1 MQKMLMLYNPCS
13 GDGRIQGSLSELV
26 DELTKDGYLV
36 TVYPTQSAGDAES
49 MIEKHGHLYDRI
61 VVCGGDGMMHEA
73 INGWIHGHDLPILGY
88 VPSGTVHDF
97 ANTHD
102 IPREI
107 LSAAKVA
114 AGDSWTYLDVGQF
127 NDEYFS
133 YVAAFGVGT
142 SVSYKTPQEKK
153 KILGPTA
160 YILEALNTVDFA
172 HWENNCETMKI
183 SWQDNE
189 CEGDFLY
196 GMVSNSRYVAGTDV
210 FTKDLFN
217 WHDGLLEGLFI
228 RRPMNLIE
236 LNAIIAGITRSDFS
250 NPLFIQVQ
258 SPWFDFECK
267 QAAWTLDGEFGGKH
281 DHVVA
286 RAVPKALK
294 MALSQNYIQSEGSS
308 LVRHVGPEG
317 STSGSKYLAEEPKEH
332 KALRSF
338 WKDPDEYHPVKTE
351 TDKVRM
357 MTIHTAKGLEFDC
370 VFLIGLNEGM
380 FPSRQTRNLEGMEE
394 ERRLCFV
401 ALTRAKKELYLSEAQ
416 GVLHSGS
423 NRYPSRFVFDIGL
436 ENAKWDP
443 PIPKDLQQAA
453 KRMINL
459 KKSLL
464 PQNKQSDAL
473 EAGDLVEHPVFGQ
486 GTILEIDPEKQ
497 AIVVQFD
504 KLNTR
509 RTLSTRVRLK
519 KLDRPADQKTGWLN

>member
-26 DELTKDGYLV
+26 GELTKDGYLV

-88 VPSGTVHDF
+88 VPSGTVNDF

-114 AGDSWTYLDVGQF
+114 AGDSWTYLDLGQF

-294 MALSQNYIQSEGSS
+294 IALSQNYIQSEGSS

-351 TDKVRM
+351 TGAYIMAVEDSLIYHIPTTASSSDSANEEKLEKV
-357 MTIHTAKGLEFDC
+357 
-370 VFLIGLNEGM
+370 
-380 FPSRQTRNLEGMEE
+380 EE
-394 ERRLCFV
+394 EANLDRVREEATLEKMREE
-401 ALTRAKKELYLSEAQ
+401 ADTEQIGSEKIAPEKIAPERMEAENKPE
-416 GVLHSGS
+416 SGAIQPETA
-423 NRYPSRFVFDIGL
+423 NDHREP
-436 ENAKWDP
+436 E
-443 PIPKDLQQAA
+443 
-453 KRMINL
+453 
-459 KKSLL
+459 
-464 PQNKQSDAL
+464 AL
-473 EAGDLVEHPVFGQ
+473 EARLTG
-486 GTILEIDPEKQ
+486 LEKKSMPRIEFHLGRKE
-497 AIVVQFD
+497 
-504 KLNTR
+504 
-509 RTLSTRVRLK
+509 TLK
-519 KLDRPADQKTGWLN
+519 